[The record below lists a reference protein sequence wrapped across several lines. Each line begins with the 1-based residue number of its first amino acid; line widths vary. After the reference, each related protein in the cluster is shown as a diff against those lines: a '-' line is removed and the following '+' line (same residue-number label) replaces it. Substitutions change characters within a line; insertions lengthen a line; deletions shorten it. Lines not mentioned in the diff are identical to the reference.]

1 MISSK
6 IEHLALRP
14 NSSLGLLLGFIICSS
29 TFVYANDSQEAKR
42 WLDFMQQGSHAQL
55 IQDLKENIKKGLLD
69 QSPLAQIILGKSLSA
84 TGEYAEAEKVFLKG
98 FRTDPKHRD
107 YWALQQ
113 VRLYLTWKKHDKALS
128 AIEKILE
135 SPRRSLY
142 LPTLR
147 LMLKNHFNST
157 SELNL
162 LYSFLE
168 KTLDQP
174 DWFFEEYDL
183 AEKFIKVA
191 ERKKVAVP
199 FEVTAN
205 LWMNPDTLKD
215 AEASDQRIKG
225 EQQKPSGAMVVN
237 RMKTISRLRLDMYLI
252 KHLPTRLN
260 GLSKSERA
268 KLGEIYAAAMHR
280 ERFYT
285 KTLKLMKQGYFTENF
300 SMPEDRQLYWQARM
314 WRKKN
319 DEHPMAK
326 VVEQISKKYPSSD
339 AHEDILLEISRAYK
353 GNNKD
358 EVAEIWWKKLLKN
371 FPKRR
376 SGEIAA
382 WELAWYH
389 YQQNNWET
397 SLKYINDG
405 LRNGI
410 NNPEVA
416 AKFVYWQGKLAVL
429 EKKQERAQR
438 IFNNLLSWYPNTFY
452 GMLAQ
457 RTMSSLVP
465 KKIPYK
471 EKDYWHDNPPELKAN
486 EERTELEFAEFVMAA
501 GDGNIGAK
509 HIRNLVDLKSPK
521 ELIWKSSLVL
531 DEYGE
536 YRSLQTIVVNHYLGD
551 LKRIPIQD
559 QQVWTFAYP
568 RPYWMDV
575 QNFSKNAGI
584 DPYLALAIMREESLY
599 QADVVSPASARGL
612 MQLMP
617 YTGKRVAKIIGLQL
631 KDEKDLFDPKINIQL
646 GTSYLGQISK
656 RFGEVIQIAGS
667 YNAGP
672 GRMKEWLK
680 RFPDRD
686 LDEFVESIPYIETRN
701 YVKRVFRTH
710 QLYKAIYEART

>member
-6 IEHLALRP
+6 IEHLALRR
-14 NSSLGLLLGFIICSS
+14 NSSLGLLLSFIICSS

-183 AEKFIKVA
+183 AKKFIKVA

-326 VVEQISKKYPSSD
+326 VVKQISKKYPSSD

-452 GMLAQ
+452 GMLAL

>member
-42 WLDFMQQGSHAQL
+42 WQDFMQQGSHAQL

-326 VVEQISKKYPSSD
+326 VVKQISKKYPSSD

-452 GMLAQ
+452 GMLAL

>member
-183 AEKFIKVA
+183 AKKFIKVA
-191 ERKKVAVP
+191 ERKKVVVP

-326 VVEQISKKYPSSD
+326 VVKQISKKYPSSD

-452 GMLAQ
+452 GMLAL

>member
-6 IEHLALRP
+6 IEHLALRR
-14 NSSLGLLLGFIICSS
+14 NSSLGLLLSFIICSS

-113 VRLYLTWKKHDKALS
+113 VRLYLTWKKHDKALNS
-128 AIEKILE
+128 IEKILE

-183 AEKFIKVA
+183 AKKFIKVA
-191 ERKKVAVP
+191 ERKKVVVP

-326 VVEQISKKYPSSD
+326 VVKQISKKYPSSD

-452 GMLAQ
+452 GMLAL

>member
-1 MISSK
+1 MMSSE
-6 IEHLALRP
+6 IEHSALIR
-14 NSSLGLLLGFIICSS
+14 NGFLGFLLSFTICSS
-29 TFVYANDSQEAKR
+29 SFVYANGSNEAKR
-42 WLDFMQQGSHAQL
+42 WLNFMQQGSHVQL

-84 TGEYAEAEKVFLKG
+84 TGEYSEAEKVFQKG
-98 FRTDPKHRD
+98 FQTDPTHKD

-113 VRLYLTWKKHDKALS
+113 VRLYLTWKQHEKVLG
-128 AIEKILE
+128 AIEKILA
-135 SPRRSLY
+135 SSRRSLY

-147 LMLKNHFNST
+147 LMLKNHFNNAN
-157 SELNL
+157 ELNL
-162 LYSFLE
+162 LYGFLE
-168 KTLDQP
+168 KTLHQP
-174 DWFFEEYDL
+174 DWFFAEYDL

-191 ERKKVAVP
+191 ERKNITVP
-199 FEVTAN
+199 FGVTAK
-205 LWMNPDTLKD
+205 LWTNPDNLRD
-215 AEASDQRIKG
+215 AEASNQRIQSEK
-225 EQQKPSGAMVVN
+225 QKPSGEIVVD
-237 RMKTISRLRLDMYLI
+237 RMKRISRLRLDMYLI

-260 GLSKSERA
+260 GLSKFERA
-268 KLGEIYAAAMHR
+268 ELGEIYAAAMHR

-300 SMPEDRQLYWQARM
+300 SMPEERQLYWRARM

-319 DEHPMAK
+319 DKNSMAK
-326 VVEQISKKYPSSD
+326 VIAKITQKYPYSV
-339 AHEDILLEISRAYK
+339 AHEDILLEVSRSYK
-353 GNNKD
+353 GNNRD
-358 EVAEIWWKKLLKN
+358 DIAEIWWQKLLKY

-389 YQQNNWET
+389 YQQKNWET

-416 AKFVYWQGKLAVL
+416 AKFVYWQGKLAVT

-438 IFNNLLSWYPNTFY
+438 IFKNLLSWYPNTFY

-457 RTMSSLVP
+457 RTMINLVP

-471 EKDYWHDNPPELKAN
+471 DKDYWHDNPPELKAPQ
-486 EERTELEFAEFVMAA
+486 RKIELEFAEFVMAA
-501 GDGNIGAK
+501 GDGKIGAK
-509 HIRNLVDLKSPK
+509 HIRNMVDLKSPK
-521 ELIWKSSLVL
+521 GLIWKSSLVL
-531 DEYGE
+531 NEYGE

-551 LKRIPIQD
+551 LKRIPIKD
-559 QQVWTFAYP
+559 QKVWTFAYP
-568 RPYWMDV
+568 RPYWIDV
-575 QNFSKNAGI
+575 KNFSKNAGI
-584 DPYLALAIMREESLY
+584 DPYLSLAIMREESLY

-617 YTGKRVAKIIGLQL
+617 YTGKRVAKIIGLKL

-656 RFGEVIQIAGS
+656 RFREVIQIAGS

-672 GRMKEWLK
+672 GRMKEWLR
-680 RFPDRD
+680 RFPNRD

-701 YVKRVFRTH
+701 YVKRVFRTY

>member
-6 IEHLALRP
+6 IEHMALRR
-14 NSSLGLLLGFIICSS
+14 NSSLGLLLSFIICSS

-183 AEKFIKVA
+183 AKEFIKVA

-326 VVEQISKKYPSSD
+326 VVKQISKKYPSSD

>member
-452 GMLAQ
+452 GMLAL

-531 DEYGE
+531 DEYEE

-631 KDEKDLFDPKINIQL
+631 KNEKDLFDPKINIQL

>member
-326 VVEQISKKYPSSD
+326 VVKQISKKYPSSD

-452 GMLAQ
+452 GMLAL

>member
-1 MISSK
+1 MNFSK
-6 IEHLALRP
+6 SEHSALRR
-14 NSSLGLLLGFIICSS
+14 NLFLGLLLGFSICTYS
-29 TFVYANDSQEAKR
+29 FVYANESKEAKR

-84 TGEYAEAEKVFLKG
+84 TGEYAEAEKVFLNG
-98 FRTDPKHRD
+98 FQTDPNHRD

-113 VRLYLTWKKHDKALS
+113 VRLYLTWKKHDKALG

-147 LMLKNHFNST
+147 LMLKNHFNSP

-191 ERKKVAVP
+191 EKKKVAVP

-314 WRKKN
+314 WRKKK
-319 DEHPMAK
+319 DEGSMAK

-471 EKDYWHDNPPELKAN
+471 DKDYWHDNPPELKAT
-486 EERTELEFAEFVMAA
+486 EEKTELEFAEFVMAA

-551 LKRIPIQD
+551 LKRIPIKD

>member
-6 IEHLALRP
+6 IEHLALRR
-14 NSSLGLLLGFIICSS
+14 NSSLGLLLSFIICSS

-162 LYSFLE
+162 LYGFLE
-168 KTLDQP
+168 KTLHQP
-174 DWFFEEYDL
+174 DWFFAEYDL

-326 VVEQISKKYPSSD
+326 VVKQISKKYPSSD

-452 GMLAQ
+452 GMLAL

-646 GTSYLGQISK
+646 GTSYLGQISR

>member
-1 MISSK
+1 MIFSVLDHS
-6 IEHLALRP
+6 ALRR
-14 NSSLGLLLGFIICSS
+14 NSFLGLLLSFVICSS
-29 TFVYANDSQEAKR
+29 GLLHANESEDAKR
-42 WLDFMQQGSHAQL
+42 WRDFMQQGSHAQL
-55 IQDLKENIKKGLLD
+55 IQDLKKSIKKGLLD

-84 TGEYAEAEKVFLKG
+84 TGEYAEAEKVFQKG
-98 FRTDPKHRD
+98 FQTDPKHRD

-113 VRLYLTWKKHDKALS
+113 VRLYLTWKKHEKALG

-147 LMLKNHFNST
+147 LMLKNHFNSAK
-157 SELNL
+157 ELNL

-168 KTLDQP
+168 NTLHQP

-191 ERKKVAVP
+191 ERKKATVP

-205 LWMNPDTLKD
+205 LWMNPDNLKD
-215 AEASDQRIKG
+215 AEASDQRIKRIK
-225 EQQKPSGAMVVN
+225 QKPSGSMVVN

-252 KHLPTRLN
+252 KHLPTRLS
-260 GLSKSERA
+260 GLSKFERA

-314 WRKKN
+314 WRKKK
-319 DEHPMAK
+319 DEGSMAK
-326 VVEQISKKYPSSD
+326 VIGQINKKYPLSK
-339 AHEDILLEISRAYK
+339 AHEDILLEVSRSYK
-353 GNNKD
+353 GNNND
-358 EVAEIWWKKLLKN
+358 EVAEIWWKKLLEN
-371 FPKRR
+371 FPKKR

-389 YQQNNWET
+389 YQQKNWKT

-416 AKFVYWQGKLAVL
+416 AKFVYWQGKLAVQ

-471 EKDYWHDNPPELKAN
+471 QKDYWHDNPPELQAN
-486 EERTELEFAEFVMAA
+486 EEKTELEFAEFVMAA

-551 LKRIPIQD
+551 LKRIPIKD
-559 QQVWTFAYP
+559 QQVWTFAFP
-568 RPYWMDV
+568 RPYWIDV

-617 YTGKRVAKIIGLQL
+617 YTGKRVAKIIGLKL
-631 KDEKDLFDPKINIQL
+631 KDEKDLFNPKINIQL

>member
-1 MISSK
+1 MIFFVLDHS
-6 IEHLALRP
+6 ALRR
-14 NSSLGLLLGFIICSS
+14 NSFLGLLLSFVICSS
-29 TFVYANDSQEAKR
+29 GLLHANESADAKR
-42 WLDFMQQGSHAQL
+42 WRDFMQQGSHAQL
-55 IQDLKENIKKGLLD
+55 IQDLKKSIKKGLLD

-84 TGEYAEAEKVFLKG
+84 TGEYAEAEKVFQKG
-98 FRTDPKHRD
+98 FQTDPKHRD

-113 VRLYLTWKKHDKALS
+113 VRLYLTWKKHDKAFG

-147 LMLKNHFNST
+147 LMLKNHFNSAK
-157 SELNL
+157 ELNL

-168 KTLDQP
+168 NTLHQP

-191 ERKKVAVP
+191 ERKKATVP

-205 LWMNPDTLKD
+205 LWMNPDNLKD
-215 AEASDQRIKG
+215 AEASDQRIKRIK
-225 EQQKPSGAMVVN
+225 QKPSGSMVVN

-252 KHLPTRLN
+252 KHLPTRLS
-260 GLSKSERA
+260 GLSKFERA

-314 WRKKN
+314 WRKKK
-319 DEHPMAK
+319 DEGSMAK
-326 VVEQISKKYPSSD
+326 VIGQINKKYPLSK
-339 AHEDILLEISRAYK
+339 AHEDILLEVSRSYK
-353 GNNKD
+353 GNNND
-358 EVAEIWWKKLLKN
+358 EVAEIWWNKLLEN
-371 FPKRR
+371 FPKKR

-389 YQQNNWET
+389 YQQNNWKT

-416 AKFVYWQGKLAVL
+416 AKFVYWQGKLAVQ

-471 EKDYWHDNPPELKAN
+471 QKDYWHDNPPELQAN
-486 EERTELEFAEFVMAA
+486 EEKTELEFAEFVMAA

-551 LKRIPIQD
+551 LKRIPIKD
-559 QQVWTFAYP
+559 QQVWTFAFP

-617 YTGKRVAKIIGLQL
+617 YTGKRVAKIIGLKL
-631 KDEKDLFDPKINIQL
+631 KDEKDLFNPKINIQL

>member
-162 LYSFLE
+162 LYSFME

-326 VVEQISKKYPSSD
+326 VVKQISKKYPSSD

-452 GMLAQ
+452 GMLAL

>member
-183 AEKFIKVA
+183 AKKFIKVA

-314 WRKKN
+314 WRKKK
-319 DEHPMAK
+319 DEGSMAK

-452 GMLAQ
+452 GMLAL

>member
-1 MISSK
+1 
-6 IEHLALRP
+6 
-14 NSSLGLLLGFIICSS
+14 
-29 TFVYANDSQEAKR
+29 
-42 WLDFMQQGSHAQL
+42 
-55 IQDLKENIKKGLLD
+55 
-69 QSPLAQIILGKSLSA
+69 
-84 TGEYAEAEKVFLKG
+84 
-98 FRTDPKHRD
+98 
-107 YWALQQ
+107 
-113 VRLYLTWKKHDKALS
+113 
-128 AIEKILE
+128 
-135 SPRRSLY
+135 
-142 LPTLR
+142 
-147 LMLKNHFNST
+147 
-157 SELNL
+157 
-162 LYSFLE
+162 
-168 KTLDQP
+168 
-174 DWFFEEYDL
+174 
-183 AEKFIKVA
+183 
-191 ERKKVAVP
+191 
-199 FEVTAN
+199 
-205 LWMNPDTLKD
+205 
-215 AEASDQRIKG
+215 
-225 EQQKPSGAMVVN
+225 
-237 RMKTISRLRLDMYLI
+237 
-252 KHLPTRLN
+252 
-260 GLSKSERA
+260 
-268 KLGEIYAAAMHR
+268 MHR

-314 WRKKN
+314 WRKKK
-319 DEHPMAK
+319 DEGSMAK

-452 GMLAQ
+452 GMLAM

-551 LKRIPIQD
+551 LKRIPIKD

>member
-1 MISSK
+1 MIFSVLDHS
-6 IEHLALRP
+6 ALRR
-14 NSSLGLLLGFIICSS
+14 NSFLGLLLSFVICSS
-29 TFVYANDSQEAKR
+29 GLLHANESEDAKR
-42 WLDFMQQGSHAQL
+42 WRDFMQQGSHAQL
-55 IQDLKENIKKGLLD
+55 IQDLKKSIKKGLLD

-84 TGEYAEAEKVFLKG
+84 TGEYAEAEKVFQKG
-98 FRTDPKHRD
+98 FQTDPKHRD

-113 VRLYLTWKKHDKALS
+113 VRLYLTWKKHEKALG

-157 SELNL
+157 KELNL

-168 KTLDQP
+168 NTLHQP

-191 ERKKVAVP
+191 ERKKVTVP

-205 LWMNPDTLKD
+205 LWMNPDNLKD
-215 AEASDQRIKG
+215 AEASDQRINRIK
-225 EQQKPSGAMVVN
+225 QKPSGSMVVN

-252 KHLPTRLN
+252 KHLPTRLS
-260 GLSKSERA
+260 GLSKFERA

-314 WRKKN
+314 WRKKK
-319 DEHPMAK
+319 DEGSMAK
-326 VVEQISKKYPSSD
+326 VIGQINKKYPLSK
-339 AHEDILLEISRAYK
+339 AHEDILLEVSRSYK
-353 GNNKD
+353 GNNND
-358 EVAEIWWKKLLKN
+358 EVAEIWWKKLLEN
-371 FPKRR
+371 FPKKR

-389 YQQNNWET
+389 YQQKNWKT

-416 AKFVYWQGKLAVL
+416 AKFVYWQGKLAVQ

-471 EKDYWHDNPPELKAN
+471 QKDYWHDNPPELQAN
-486 EERTELEFAEFVMAA
+486 EEKTELEFAEFVMAA

-551 LKRIPIQD
+551 LKRIPIKD
-559 QQVWTFAYP
+559 QQVWTFAFP
-568 RPYWMDV
+568 RPYWIDV

-617 YTGKRVAKIIGLQL
+617 YTGKRVAKIIGLKL
-631 KDEKDLFDPKINIQL
+631 KDEKDLFNPKINIQL

>member
-1 MISSK
+1 MNFSVLD
-6 IEHLALRP
+6 HLALRR
-14 NSSLGLLLGFIICSS
+14 NRFLGLLLSFVICSS
-29 TFVYANDSQEAKR
+29 GLLHANESEDAKR
-42 WLDFMQQGSHAQL
+42 WRDFMQQGSHAQL
-55 IQDLKENIKKGLLD
+55 IQDLKKSIKKGLLD

-84 TGEYAEAEKVFLKG
+84 TGKYAEAEKVFQKG
-98 FRTDPKHRD
+98 FQIDPKHRD

-113 VRLYLTWKKHDKALS
+113 VRLYLTWKKHDKALG
-128 AIEKILE
+128 AIEKILQ

-142 LPTLR
+142 LATLR
-147 LMLKNHFNST
+147 LMLKNHFNRAK
-157 SELNL
+157 ELNL

-168 KTLDQP
+168 NTLHQP

-205 LWMNPDTLKD
+205 LWMNPDNLKD
-215 AEASDQRIKG
+215 AEASDQRIKRIK
-225 EQQKPSGAMVVN
+225 QKPSGAMVVN

-252 KHLPTRLN
+252 KHLPTRLSS
-260 GLSKSERA
+260 LSKFERT

-300 SMPEDRQLYWQARM
+300 SMSEDRQLYWQARM
-314 WRKKN
+314 WRKKK
-319 DEHPMAK
+319 DEGSMAK
-326 VVEQISKKYPSSD
+326 VIEQINKKYPLSE
-339 AHEDILLEISRAYK
+339 AHEDILLEVSRAYK
-353 GNNKD
+353 GINND
-358 EVAEIWWKKLLKN
+358 EVAEIWWNKLLEN
-371 FPKRR
+371 FPKKR

-389 YQQNNWET
+389 YQQKNWKT

-416 AKFVYWQGKLAVL
+416 AKFVYWQGKLAVQ

-452 GMLAQ
+452 GILAQ

-471 EKDYWHDNPPELKAN
+471 QKDYWHDNPPKLQAN
-486 EERTELEFAEFVMAA
+486 EEKTELEFAEFVMAA

-509 HIRNLVDLKSPK
+509 HIRNIVDLKSPK

-531 DEYGE
+531 DEYEE

-551 LKRIPIQD
+551 LKRIPIKD
-559 QQVWTFAYP
+559 QQVWTFAFP

-617 YTGKRVAKIIGLQL
+617 YTGKRVAKIIGLKL

>member
-84 TGEYAEAEKVFLKG
+84 TGEYAEADKVFLKG

-183 AEKFIKVA
+183 AKKFIKVA

-326 VVEQISKKYPSSD
+326 VVKQISKKYPSSD

-452 GMLAQ
+452 GMLAL

>member
-1 MISSK
+1 MNSSK
-6 IEHLALRP
+6 IEHSALRR
-14 NSSLGLLLGFIICSS
+14 NSYLGLLLSFIICSS
-29 TFVYANDSQEAKR
+29 NFVYANDSHEPKR

-55 IQDLKENIKKGLLD
+55 IQDLKENIRKGLLD

-98 FRTDPKHRD
+98 FQTDPKHRD
-107 YWALQQ
+107 YWTLQQ
-113 VRLYLTWKKHDKALS
+113 VRLYLTWKKHDKALR

-142 LPTLR
+142 MPTLR
-147 LMLKNHFNST
+147 LMLKNHFNSAR
-157 SELNL
+157 ELHL
-162 LYSFLE
+162 LYGFLE

-191 ERKKVAVP
+191 EKKKVAVP

-225 EQQKPSGAMVVN
+225 MKQKPSGAMVVN

-252 KHLPTRLN
+252 KHLPTRLS
-260 GLSKSERA
+260 GLSKFERVE
-268 KLGEIYAAAMHR
+268 LGEIYAAAMHR

-285 KTLKLMKQGYFTENF
+285 KTLKLMKQEYFTKNF

-314 WRKKN
+314 WRKKKVESTLAN
-319 DEHPMAK
+319 VVAK
-326 VVEQISKKYPSSD
+326 ITQKYPYSD
-339 AHEDILLEISRAYK
+339 AHEDILLEVSRSYK

-358 EVAEIWWKKLLKN
+358 DIAEIWWNKLLKY
-371 FPKRR
+371 FPKKR

-389 YQQNNWET
+389 YQQKNWKT

-405 LRNGI
+405 LRNGV

-416 AKFVYWQGKLAVL
+416 AKFVYWQGKLAVT
-429 EKKQERAQR
+429 EKQQERAQR

-471 EKDYWHDNPPELKAN
+471 DKDYWHDNPPALKAN
-486 EERTELEFAEFVMAA
+486 EEKTELEFAEFVMAA

-509 HIRNLVDLKSPK
+509 HIRNLVNLKSPK

-531 DEYGE
+531 DEYEE

-551 LKRIPIQD
+551 LKRIPIKD

-568 RPYWMDV
+568 RPYWIDV
-575 QNFSKNAGI
+575 QNFSENAGI

-617 YTGKRVAKIIGLQL
+617 YTGKRVAKIIGLKL

-646 GTSYLGQISK
+646 GTSYLGHISK

>member
-183 AEKFIKVA
+183 AKKFIKVA

-326 VVEQISKKYPSSD
+326 VVKQISKKYPSSD

>member
-6 IEHLALRP
+6 IEHLALRR
-14 NSSLGLLLGFIICSS
+14 NSSLGLLLSFIICSS
-29 TFVYANDSQEAKR
+29 TIVYANDSQEAKR

-84 TGEYAEAEKVFLKG
+84 TGDYAEAEKVFLKG

-147 LMLKNHFNST
+147 LMLKNHFNSP

-191 ERKKVAVP
+191 EKKKVAVP

-314 WRKKN
+314 WRKKK
-319 DEHPMAK
+319 DEGSMAK

-452 GMLAQ
+452 GMLAL

-568 RPYWMDV
+568 RPYWIDV

-646 GTSYLGQISK
+646 GTSYLGQISR

>member
-29 TFVYANDSQEAKR
+29 TFVYANDSQKAKR

-183 AEKFIKVA
+183 AKKFIKVA

-326 VVEQISKKYPSSD
+326 VVKQISKKYPSSD

-376 SGEIAA
+376 SWEIAA

-452 GMLAQ
+452 GMLAL

>member
-183 AEKFIKVA
+183 AKKFIKVA

-452 GMLAQ
+452 GMLAL

-631 KDEKDLFDPKINIQL
+631 KNEKDLFDPKINIQL

>member
-1 MISSK
+1 MISFE
-6 IEHLALRP
+6 IEHLALRR
-14 NSSLGLLLGFIICSS
+14 NSFLGFLLSFTICSS
-29 TFVYANDSQEAKR
+29 NFVYANDSNEAKR

-55 IQDLKENIKKGLLD
+55 IQDLKENIKKGLLN

-84 TGEYAEAEKVFLKG
+84 TGEYAEAEKVFQKG
-98 FRTDPKHRD
+98 SQKDPTHRD

-113 VRLYLTWKKHDKALS
+113 VRLYLTWKQHEKALD
-128 AIEKILE
+128 AIDTILA
-135 SPRRSLY
+135 SSRRSLY

-147 LMLKNHFNST
+147 LMLKNHFNSAT
-157 SELNL
+157 ELNL

-168 KTLDQP
+168 KTLHQS

-183 AEKFIKVA
+183 TEKFIKVA
-191 ERKKVAVP
+191 ERKKVTVP
-199 FEVTAN
+199 FEVIAN
-205 LWMNPDTLKD
+205 LWMNPDNLRD

-225 EQQKPSGAMVVN
+225 DEQKPSGGMVVN

-252 KHLPTRLN
+252 KHLPTRLHD
-260 GLSKSERA
+260 LSKNERA
-268 KLGEIYAAAMHR
+268 ELGEIYAAAMHR

-285 KTLKLMKQGYFTENF
+285 KTLKLMKQEYFAENF
-300 SMPEDRQLYWQARM
+300 SMSEDRQLYWRARM

-319 DEHPMAK
+319 DNDAMAK
-326 VVEQISKKYPSSD
+326 VITQITQKYPYSE
-339 AHEDILLEISRAYK
+339 AHEDILLEVSRSYK
-353 GNNKD
+353 GNNRD
-358 EVAEIWWKKLLKN
+358 EIAEIWWHKLLKY
-371 FPKRR
+371 FPKKR

-389 YQQNNWET
+389 YQQKNWKT
-397 SLKYINDG
+397 SINYVNDG

-416 AKFVYWQGKLAVL
+416 AKFVYWQGKLAVT

-457 RTMSSLVP
+457 RTMGSLVP

-471 EKDYWHDNPPELKAN
+471 DKDYWHDNPPELKVS
-486 EERTELEFAEFVMAA
+486 EEMTELEFAEFVMAA

-509 HIRNLVDLKSPK
+509 HIRNMVDLKSPK

-551 LKRIPIQD
+551 LKRIPIKD

-568 RPYWMDV
+568 RPYWIDV

-584 DPYLALAIMREESLY
+584 DPYLSLAIMREESLY

-617 YTGKRVAKIIGLQL
+617 YTGKRVAKIIGLKL
-631 KDEKDLFDPKINIQL
+631 KNEKDLFNPKINIQL

-656 RFGEVIQIAGS
+656 RFRGVIQIAGS

-672 GRMKEWLK
+672 GRMKEWLR
-680 RFPDRD
+680 RFSERD

>member
-183 AEKFIKVA
+183 AKEFIKVA

-326 VVEQISKKYPSSD
+326 VVKQISKKYPSSD

-452 GMLAQ
+452 GMLAL

>member
-1 MISSK
+1 MIFSVLDHS
-6 IEHLALRP
+6 ALRR
-14 NSSLGLLLGFIICSS
+14 NSFLGLLLSFVICSS
-29 TFVYANDSQEAKR
+29 GLLHANESEDAKR
-42 WLDFMQQGSHAQL
+42 WRDFMQQGSHAQL
-55 IQDLKENIKKGLLD
+55 IQDLKKSIKKGLLD

-84 TGEYAEAEKVFLKG
+84 TGEYAEAEKVFQKG
-98 FRTDPKHRD
+98 FQTDPKHRD

-113 VRLYLTWKKHDKALS
+113 VRLYLTWKKHDKALG

-135 SPRRSLY
+135 SPRRYLY

-147 LMLKNHFNST
+147 LMLKNHFNSAK
-157 SELNL
+157 ELNL

-168 KTLDQP
+168 NTLHQP

-191 ERKKVAVP
+191 ERKKVTVP

-205 LWMNPDTLKD
+205 LWMNPDNLKD
-215 AEASDQRIKG
+215 AEASDQRIKRIK
-225 EQQKPSGAMVVN
+225 QKPSGSMVVN

-252 KHLPTRLN
+252 KHLPTRLS
-260 GLSKSERA
+260 GLSKFERA
-268 KLGEIYAAAMHR
+268 ELGEIYAAAMHR

-314 WRKKN
+314 WRKKK
-319 DEHPMAK
+319 DEGSMAK
-326 VVEQISKKYPSSD
+326 VIGQINKKYPLSK
-339 AHEDILLEISRAYK
+339 AHEDILLEVSRSYK
-353 GNNKD
+353 GNNND
-358 EVAEIWWKKLLKN
+358 EVAEIWWNKLLEN
-371 FPKRR
+371 FPKKR

-389 YQQNNWET
+389 YQQKNWKT

-416 AKFVYWQGKLAVL
+416 AKFVYWQGKLAVQ

-471 EKDYWHDNPPELKAN
+471 QKDYWHDNPPELQAN
-486 EERTELEFAEFVMAA
+486 EEKTELEFAEFVMAA

-551 LKRIPIQD
+551 LKRIPIKD
-559 QQVWTFAYP
+559 QQVWTFAFP

-617 YTGKRVAKIIGLQL
+617 YTGKRVAKIIGLKL
-631 KDEKDLFDPKINIQL
+631 KDEKDLFNPKINIQL

>member
-339 AHEDILLEISRAYK
+339 AHEDILLEISRACK

-452 GMLAQ
+452 GMLAL

>member
-6 IEHLALRP
+6 IEHLALRR
-14 NSSLGLLLGFIICSS
+14 NSSLGLLLSFIICSS
-29 TFVYANDSQEAKR
+29 TIVYANDSQEAKR

-162 LYSFLE
+162 LYGFLE
-168 KTLDQP
+168 KTLHQP

-191 ERKKVAVP
+191 ERKKVVVP

-319 DEHPMAK
+319 DERPMAK

-452 GMLAQ
+452 GMLAL

-646 GTSYLGQISK
+646 GTSYLGQISR

>member
-326 VVEQISKKYPSSD
+326 VVKQISKKYPSSD

>member
-326 VVEQISKKYPSSD
+326 VVKQISKKYPSSD

-452 GMLAQ
+452 GMLAL

-531 DEYGE
+531 DEYEE

>member
-6 IEHLALRP
+6 IEHLALRR
-14 NSSLGLLLGFIICSS
+14 NSSLGLLLSFIICSS

-183 AEKFIKVA
+183 AKKFIKVA

-326 VVEQISKKYPSSD
+326 VVKQISKKYPSSD

-452 GMLAQ
+452 GMLAL

-551 LKRIPIQD
+551 LKRIPIED

-568 RPYWMDV
+568 RPYWIDV

-646 GTSYLGQISK
+646 GTSYLGQISR

>member
-314 WRKKN
+314 WRKKK
-319 DEHPMAK
+319 DEGSMAK

-452 GMLAQ
+452 GMLAL

>member
-6 IEHLALRP
+6 IEHLALRR
-14 NSSLGLLLGFIICSS
+14 NSSLGLLLSFIICSS

-113 VRLYLTWKKHDKALS
+113 VRLYLTWKKHDKALNS
-128 AIEKILE
+128 IEKILE

-147 LMLKNHFNST
+147 LMLNNHFNST

-162 LYSFLE
+162 LYSFME

-326 VVEQISKKYPSSD
+326 VVKQISKKYPSSD

-452 GMLAQ
+452 GMLAL

>member
-1 MISSK
+1 MIFSVLDHS
-6 IEHLALRP
+6 ALRR
-14 NSSLGLLLGFIICSS
+14 NSFLGLLLSFVICSS
-29 TFVYANDSQEAKR
+29 GLLHANESEDAKR
-42 WLDFMQQGSHAQL
+42 WRDFMQQGSHAQL
-55 IQDLKENIKKGLLD
+55 IQDLKKSIKKGLLD

-84 TGEYAEAEKVFLKG
+84 TGEYAEAEKVFQKG
-98 FRTDPKHRD
+98 FQTDPKHRD

-113 VRLYLTWKKHDKALS
+113 VRLYLTWKKHEKALG

-135 SPRRSLY
+135 SPRRYLY

-147 LMLKNHFNST
+147 LMLKNHFNSAK
-157 SELNL
+157 ELNL

-168 KTLDQP
+168 NTLHQP

-191 ERKKVAVP
+191 ERKKVTVP

-205 LWMNPDTLKD
+205 LWMNPDNLKD
-215 AEASDQRIKG
+215 AEASDQRINRIK
-225 EQQKPSGAMVVN
+225 QKPSGSMVVN

-252 KHLPTRLN
+252 KHLPTRLS
-260 GLSKSERA
+260 GLSKFERA

-314 WRKKN
+314 WRKKK
-319 DEHPMAK
+319 DEGSMAK
-326 VVEQISKKYPSSD
+326 VIGQINKKYPLSK
-339 AHEDILLEISRAYK
+339 AHEDILLEVSRSYK
-353 GNNKD
+353 GNNND
-358 EVAEIWWKKLLKN
+358 EVAEIWWKKLLEN
-371 FPKRR
+371 FPKKR

-389 YQQNNWET
+389 YQQKNWKT

-416 AKFVYWQGKLAVL
+416 AKFVYWQGKLAVQ

-471 EKDYWHDNPPELKAN
+471 QKDYWHDNPPELKAN
-486 EERTELEFAEFVMAA
+486 EEKTELEFAEFVMAA

-551 LKRIPIQD
+551 LKRIPIKD

-568 RPYWMDV
+568 RPYWLDV

-617 YTGKRVAKIIGLQL
+617 YTGKRVAKIIGLKL
-631 KDEKDLFDPKINIQL
+631 KDEKDLFNPKINIQL

>member
-6 IEHLALRP
+6 IEHLALRR
-14 NSSLGLLLGFIICSS
+14 NSSLGLLLSFIICSS

-183 AEKFIKVA
+183 AKKFIKVA
-191 ERKKVAVP
+191 ERKKVVVP

-326 VVEQISKKYPSSD
+326 VVKQISKKYPSSD